1 MDEYEYNAAPALV
14 AGDFAARLRHEMD
27 KRAAIGRNGVRDIQ
41 IDKNGKVK
49 EHNAITEI
57 KNYWMNNAVFDW
69 CCNHAKKS
77 GVAAAQY
84 AAAFYNT
91 NIEGNTIY
99 FPSAFRASYAR
110 QKGLMEGMKSAIS
123 VSLQP

>member
-1 MDEYEYNAAPALV
+1 MNDFRAL
-14 AGDFAARLRHEMD
+14 ATLPGNNDFASQLRNEMN
-27 KRAAIGRNGVRDIQ
+27 KREGWGRQGV
-41 IDKNGKVK
+41 G
-49 EHNAITEI
+49 EHGV
-57 KNYWMNNAVFDW
+57 KNYWMNDAVFDW

-91 NIEGNTIY
+91 NINGDTIY
-99 FPSAFRASYAR
+99 FPSAFRASYAK
-110 QKGLMEGMKSAIS
+110 QKGLMDGMKSAIS